1 MLIEI
6 IIALLIGILFGVF
19 TGLFPG
25 IHINLVGVFLI
36 ALSSTIFLDINPILL
51 SVFVVS
57 MAITHTFVDFIPS
70 IFLGCP
76 NTDTELSVLPGHEL
90 LKEGEG
96 YQAVLLCA
104 YGGLVAVFLLI
115 LIAFPF
121 LAIFS
126 KIYELIT
133 QFMAIILIVVLGLL
147 ILLENKRKEALFI
160 ILITGALGFCVLN
173 LEKINQPLLPLLTGL
188 FGASMMIASI
198 KTKTI
203 IPKQNISNPKI
214 NFFKPILASLIAS
227 PLCGFLPGLGSGQAA
242 IIGQTITKSD
252 ILILSDG
259 DVYLSDNSI
268 NEIFDKFKHKNVGVV
283 TGRPISQNPRN
294 NLFGY
299 WSHLLLDIGAHK
311 ISRKKRYER
320 NKFIECTGYLF
331 AFRNGIIQKF
341 PLDVAEDSII
351 PYYFW
356 KKGYKIAYAEKALV
370 YVKWPT
376 NFKDWIKQKKRAAD
390 AHTKLTLYVKDHPKV
405 KSFKSE
411 IIEGGIKGFID
422 IFSYPKNIKELLWTL
437 LLFPARLYVWLT
449 LYYDLKFK
457 RKQYQD
463 GWERVDSTKI

>member
-104 YGGLVAVFLLI
+104 YGGLVAVLLLI

-214 NFFKPILASLIAS
+214 NFFKPIL
-227 PLCGFLPGLGSGQAA
+227 
-242 IIGQTITKSD
+242 
-252 ILILSDG
+252 
-259 DVYLSDNSI
+259 
-268 NEIFDKFKHKNVGVV
+268 
-283 TGRPISQNPRN
+283 
-294 NLFGY
+294 
-299 WSHLLLDIGAHK
+299 
-311 ISRKKRYER
+311 
-320 NKFIECTGYLF
+320 
-331 AFRNGIIQKF
+331 
-341 PLDVAEDSII
+341 
-351 PYYFW
+351 
-356 KKGYKIAYAEKALV
+356 
-370 YVKWPT
+370 
-376 NFKDWIKQKKRAAD
+376 
-390 AHTKLTLYVKDHPKV
+390 
-405 KSFKSE
+405 
-411 IIEGGIKGFID
+411 
-422 IFSYPKNIKELLWTL
+422 
-437 LLFPARLYVWLT
+437 
-449 LYYDLKFK
+449 
-457 RKQYQD
+457 
-463 GWERVDSTKI
+463 